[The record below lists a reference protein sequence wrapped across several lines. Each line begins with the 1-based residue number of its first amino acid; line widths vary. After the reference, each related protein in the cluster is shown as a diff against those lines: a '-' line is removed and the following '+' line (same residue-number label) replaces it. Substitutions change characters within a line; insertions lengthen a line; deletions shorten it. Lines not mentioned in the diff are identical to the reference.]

1 MLVEPP
7 AKVDGSLIEIATRSL
22 PEANAKT
29 SYISTQSS
37 QIFLSYSLYN
47 YHTKTNSV

>member
-1 MLVEPP
+1 MLVEPL

-22 PEANAKT
+22 LEADAEA
-29 SYISTQSS
+29 SHISTQSS

-47 YHTKTNSV
+47 YHTK